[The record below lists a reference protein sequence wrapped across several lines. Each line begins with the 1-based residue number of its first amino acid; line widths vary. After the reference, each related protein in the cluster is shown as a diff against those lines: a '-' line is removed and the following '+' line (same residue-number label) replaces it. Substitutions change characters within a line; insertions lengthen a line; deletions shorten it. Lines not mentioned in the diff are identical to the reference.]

1 MKTLVHVSTSAMLSG
16 TVYAA
21 TYSPDI
27 AIACFLSGILLDL
40 DHLLDYFLL
49 AREQYSLKNFRS
61 WCDDARWERIILLLH
76 SYEIYFVLCVIT
88 FHFQHELLIG
98 LMLGTGLHLMLDELG
113 NRFSQRDYMLSPWF
127 YFLVYRISVGFH
139 NEKLRREK

>member
-40 DHLLDYFLL
+40 DHLLDYFSACPRTIFFKKL
-49 AREQYSLKNFRS
+49 Q
-61 WCDDARWERIILLLH
+61 IL
-76 SYEIYFVLCVIT
+76 V
-88 FHFQHELLIG
+88 
-98 LMLGTGLHLMLDELG
+98 
-113 NRFSQRDYMLSPWF
+113 
-127 YFLVYRISVGFH
+127 
-139 NEKLRREK
+139 